1 MGYIVPS
8 APSQVRLDGRAS
20 VATSSHPLPLIVSE
34 WLECLEVI
42 PTLDMS
48 DTGPGKNRDKANL
61 LRIYVSLSQRG
72 LLQ

>member
-1 MGYIVPS
+1 
-8 APSQVRLDGRAS
+8 
-20 VATSSHPLPLIVSE
+20 
-34 WLECLEVI
+34 
-42 PTLDMS
+42 MS